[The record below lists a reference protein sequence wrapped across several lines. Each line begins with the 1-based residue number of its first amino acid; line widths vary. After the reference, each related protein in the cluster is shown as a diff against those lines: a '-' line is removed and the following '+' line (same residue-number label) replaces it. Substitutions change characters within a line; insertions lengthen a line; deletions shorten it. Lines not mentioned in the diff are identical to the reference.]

1 MPLDWQG
8 AGILLVINVLMI
20 FYITSRKKTI
30 VPSQSLDS
38 VQQQHAC
45 KDVYNFF
52 ILPKNR
58 YIDHKIITIIH
69 KNQIIRNKIIK
80 FITTILQ
87 LCVELSTTP
96 LPSHQEPHHP
106 NNSAKPNPLP
116 FFKKNTKDST
126 NSAKSI
132 IFVGDKSQYIQHHIL

>member
-1 MPLDWQG
+1 
-8 AGILLVINVLMI
+8 MI

-87 LCVELSTTP
+87 LCVELCTTP
-96 LPSHQEPHHP
+96 PTFTSRTTSPKQFR
-106 NNSAKPNPLP
+106 K
-116 FFKKNTKDST
+116 T
-126 NSAKSI
+126 
-132 IFVGDKSQYIQHHIL
+132 

>member
-1 MPLDWQG
+1 MKNIHKKKSALPLDWQG
-8 AGILLVINVLMI
+8 AGILLVITVLMI
-20 FYITSRKKTI
+20 SYITSRKTTI

-52 ILPKNR
+52 ILYKKTLYRPQNYNNNPQKPNNPQQNNLI
-58 YIDHKIITIIH
+58 Y
-69 KNQIIRNKIIK
+69 
-80 FITTILQ
+80 
-87 LCVELSTTP
+87 
-96 LPSHQEPHHP
+96 HQAPHHP

-132 IFVGDKSQYIQHHIL
+132 IFVGDKSQYVQHHIL

>member
-1 MPLDWQG
+1 
-8 AGILLVINVLMI
+8 MI

-52 ILPKNR
+52 ILSKKNR
-58 YIDHKIITIIH
+58 YINHKIITIIH

-80 FITTILQ
+80 FITTVLQ
-87 LCVELSTTP
+87 LCVELCTTP
-96 LPSHQEPHHP
+96 
-106 NNSAKPNPLP
+106 
-116 FFKKNTKDST
+116 ST
-126 NSAKSI
+126 FTSRTTSPKQFRKS
-132 IFVGDKSQYIQHHIL
+132 